1 VTDLPPPPASSFA
14 SDNAA
19 GVSPEVM
26 AALAEANRG
35 PALAYGEDPWSARAV
50 AALQELFDA
59 PVEALACWGGTG
71 ANVVGLA
78 SVLQPWQAVVAV
90 DTAHIVVDECG
101 APTRFSGSPILTV
114 AHDGGKLR
122 PEAVEP
128 VLGWQGVEHHPQ
140 PRVVSVSQVTEM
152 GTVYSVDE
160 LGALADWCHAHD
172 LLLHVDGARL
182 ANAVAALGTDPVTMV
197 RDTGVDVLTFGMTKN
212 GAMYGEAVVFLRPEL
227 AAHAKLVRKQA
238 AQLPSKAR
246 FVAAQLCAL
255 LADDL
260 WLANARTA
268 NARAARLA
276 EAVAAI
282 DGVEVPVVPEA
293 NAVFARIA
301 WDRLADLQA
310 WSFFWPWDPADR
322 LVRWMTS
329 FATTAD
335 DVDRFAEG
343 VAAVLGAGR

>member
-1 VTDLPPPPASSFA
+1 VTDLPPPPAASFA

-26 AALAEANRG
+26 DALAAANHG
-35 PALAYGEDPWSARAV
+35 PALAYGEDPWSDRAV
-50 AALQELFDA
+50 AALRDLFDA

-78 SVLQPWQAVVAV
+78 SVLRPWDAVLAV

-101 APTRFSGSPILTV
+101 APTRFTGSPILAV
-114 AHDGGKLR
+114 AHDGGKFR
-122 PEAVEP
+122 TDAAEAF
-128 VLGWQGVEHHPQ
+128 LDWRGVEHHPQ

-152 GTVYSVDE
+152 GTVYTADE
-160 LGALADWCHAHD
+160 LGALGEWCRRHD

-182 ANAVAALGTDPVTMV
+182 ANAVVAAGVGVTELI

-227 AAHAKLVRKQA
+227 ATHARFVRKQA

-246 FVAAQLCAL
+246 FVAAQLEAL
-255 LADDL
+255 LTDDL
-260 WLANARTA
+260 WLR
-268 NARAARLA
+268 NARAANERAVALA
-276 EAVAAI
+276 ERVAAI
-282 DGVEVPVVPEA
+282 DGVEVPVAPEA
-293 NAVFARIA
+293 NAVFARIP
-301 WDRLADLQA
+301 WERLADLQA

-322 LVRWMTS
+322 LVRWMTA
-329 FATTAD
+329 FCTTEA
-335 DVDRFAEG
+335 DVDAFSAG
-343 VAAVLGAGR
+343 VAAILAGR